1 MAPSASVTRL
11 AGTPSDLHLL
21 CFSSHKSVVQGW
33 QGVLICRPT
42 ECIRRLAGVAASLV
56 CQTETVHRIGILLVP
71 LTQLSDRPGEIF
83 LLQRNSAQE
92 LVRGA
97 GLHKSCTVESTPG

>member
-21 CFSSHKSVVQGW
+21 CFNSHKSVVQGW

-42 ECIRRLAGVAASLV
+42 KRVRCLASVATSLV
-56 CQTETVHRIGILLVP
+56 RQAEAVQRVGILLVS
-71 LTQLSDRPGEIF
+71 LTQLGDRPGEIF
-83 LLQRNSAQE
+83 LPQRNSAQE
-92 LVRGA
+92 LVGQTEF
-97 GLHKSCTVESTPG
+97 TVVLL